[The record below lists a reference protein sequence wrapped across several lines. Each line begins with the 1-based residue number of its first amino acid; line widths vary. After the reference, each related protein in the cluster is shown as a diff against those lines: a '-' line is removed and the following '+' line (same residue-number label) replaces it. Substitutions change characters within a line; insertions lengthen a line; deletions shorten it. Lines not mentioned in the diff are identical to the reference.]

1 MILKFM
7 LDSLW
12 QGAIV
17 VGATA
22 LALQLLPARNAT
34 TRYAAWFLALLAL
47 AVVPAASMASHF
59 GGQLLAALPHRS
71 PAGHG
76 AFSLVGIGELPR
88 DAARWLMPSWF
99 EGSAVVLASAIFWV
113 VGSVGAIGRLS
124 ISFARIERIRRR
136 ATPYARVEGIAVL
149 SSRDLEIPIA
159 TGVIKPAIILPRRL
173 VETMSEN
180 ERRCTIEH
188 ELAHLR
194 RGDVAANFFA
204 RLLEAILFWNP
215 WVFVVRRALVREREA
230 ACDDVAVHRVGS
242 ADEYAYS
249 LAALGRRVSGAH
261 WPLLTPSAFS
271 TRNALVARIE
281 RLDCDRSPK
290 DFTLNYIALG
300 AVTMLFAFITL
311 ALQALLPANAQAA
324 PLQQFA
330 TPKGL
335 VAGTC
340 ATPNAEPSALNP
352 AAPDLPKS
360 EMPNHKVTALVTVTV
375 APNGK
380 PSAAQIYR
388 SSGYA
393 AVDRAVVAAA
403 LKSTYSPKTVNCVA
417 VTGSYLF
424 RADFA
429 P

>member
-17 VGATA
+17 VGATT

-34 TRYAAWFLALLAL
+34 TRYAAWFLALVAL
-47 AVVPAASMASHF
+47 AAVPVASMASHL
-59 GGQLLAALPHRS
+59 GAQLLAALPHRS
-71 PAGHG
+71 AAGHG
-76 AFSLVGIGELPR
+76 VFSLVGIGALPR
-88 DAARWLMPSWF
+88 DAERWLMPRWF
-99 EGSAVVLASAIFWV
+99 GGSAVVLTSAIFWV
-113 VGSVGAIGRLS
+113 LGSAAAIGRLTV
-124 ISFARIERIRRR
+124 SFVRIERVRRR
-136 ATPYARVEGIAVL
+136 ATPFARVDGIVVL

-159 TGVIKPAIILPRRL
+159 TGVISPAIILPQRL

-194 RGDVAANFFA
+194 RGDVSANIFQ
-204 RLLEAILFWNP
+204 RLVEAILFWNP
-215 WVFVVRRALVREREA
+215 WVFIVARAVIREREA
-230 ACDDVAVHRVGS
+230 ACDDMAVHRIGR
-242 ADEYAYS
+242 ADDYAYA
-249 LAALGRRVSGAH
+249 LAALGRRVSGGR

-271 TRNALVARIE
+271 TRNALVGRIE
-281 RLDCDRSPK
+281 RLAGDRSPK
-290 DFTLNYIALG
+290 DFTLNYAALG

-311 ALQALLPANAQAA
+311 ALQALLPVNVQAA
-324 PLQQFA
+324 PQPLA
-330 TPKGL
+330 AGNGL
-335 VAGTC
+335 VASSC
-340 ATPNAEPSALNP
+340 ATPNAEPKALNP

-360 EMPNHKVTALVTVTV
+360 QMPNRKVTALVTVTV

-380 PSAAQIYR
+380 PTAAHVYR

-393 AVDRAVVAAA
+393 AVDRAVTTAA
-403 LKSTYSPKTVNCVA
+403 LKSTYSPKVVNCVA
-417 VTGSYLF
+417 VASTYLF

>member
-1 MILKFM
+1 MILTFM

-17 VGATA
+17 IGATA

-47 AVVPAASMASHF
+47 AAVPVASIASHL

-76 AFSLVGIGELPR
+76 AFSLVAIGELPR
-88 DAARWLMPSWF
+88 DAARWLMPSWL

-113 VGSVGAIGRLS
+113 VGSVAAIGRLTV
-124 ISFARIERIRRR
+124 SFVRIERIRRR

-159 TGVIKPAIILPRRL
+159 TGVISPAIILPQRL

-188 ELAHLR
+188 ELAHHR
-194 RGDVAANFFA
+194 RGDVAANILQ
-204 RLLEAILFWNP
+204 RLLEAALFWNP
-215 WVFVVRRALVREREA
+215 WVFIAARALIREREA
-230 ACDDVAVHRVGS
+230 ACDDMAVHRIGK
-242 ADEYAYS
+242 ADDYAYA
-249 LAALGRRVSGAH
+249 LAALGRRVSGGR

-271 TRNALVARIE
+271 TRNALVGRIE
-281 RLDCDRSPK
+281 RLAGDRSPK
-290 DFTLNYIALG
+290 DFNLNYAALG
-300 AVTMLFAFITL
+300 AVIMLFAVITL
-311 ALQALLPANAQAA
+311 ALQALLPVNAQAA
-324 PLQQFA
+324 PLQQLA
-330 TPKGL
+330 AVNSL
-335 VAGTC
+335 VASSC
-340 ATPNAEPSALNP
+340 ATPNADPRALY
-352 AAPDLPKS
+352 AEMPDLPKS
-360 EMPNHKVTALVTVTV
+360 QTPNHKVTSLVTVTV
-375 APNGK
+375 GPNGK
-380 PSAAQIYR
+380 PTAAHIYR

-393 AVDRAVVAAA
+393 AVDRAVVTAA
-403 LKSTYSPKTVNCVA
+403 LKSTYSPKTVDCVA
-417 VTGSYLF
+417 VTGTYLF

>member
-7 LDSLW
+7 VDSLW

-34 TRYAAWFLALLAL
+34 TRYAAWFLALVAL
-47 AVVPAASMASHF
+47 AAVPVASMASHL
-59 GGQLLAALPHRS
+59 GAQLLAALPHRS

-76 AFSLVGIGELPR
+76 VFSLVGIGALPR
-88 DAARWLMPSWF
+88 DAARWLAPSWF
-99 EGSAVVLASAIFWV
+99 DGSAVVLTSAILWV
-113 VGSVGAIGRLS
+113 LGSAAAIGRLAV
-124 ISFARIERIRRR
+124 SFVRIERIRRR

-159 TGVIKPAIILPRRL
+159 TGIISPAIILPQRL
-173 VETMSEN
+173 VDTMSEN

-194 RGDVAANFFA
+194 RGDVSANIFQ
-204 RLLEAILFWNP
+204 RLVEAILFWNP
-215 WVFVVRRALVREREA
+215 WVFIVARAVIREREA
-230 ACDDVAVHRVGS
+230 ACDDMAVHRIGR
-242 ADEYAYS
+242 ADDYAYA
-249 LAALGRRVSGAH
+249 LAALGRRVSGGR

-271 TRNALVARIE
+271 TRNALVGRIE
-281 RLDCDRSPK
+281 RLAGDRSPK
-290 DFTLNYIALG
+290 DFTLNYAALG

-311 ALQALLPANAQAA
+311 ALQALLPVNAQAA
-324 PLQQFA
+324 PLQQPSAGNGF
-330 TPKGL
+330 
-335 VAGTC
+335 VASSC
-340 ATPNAEPSALNP
+340 ATPNADPTALSA
-352 AAPDLPKS
+352 AMPDLPKS
-360 EMPNHKVTALVTVTV
+360 ETPNHKVTALVTVTI
-375 APNGK
+375 APSGK
-380 PSAAQIYR
+380 PTAAHIYR

-393 AVDRAVVAAA
+393 AVDRSVITAA
-403 LKSTYSPKTVNCVA
+403 LKSTYSPKMANCVA
-417 VTGSYLF
+417 VTGTYLF